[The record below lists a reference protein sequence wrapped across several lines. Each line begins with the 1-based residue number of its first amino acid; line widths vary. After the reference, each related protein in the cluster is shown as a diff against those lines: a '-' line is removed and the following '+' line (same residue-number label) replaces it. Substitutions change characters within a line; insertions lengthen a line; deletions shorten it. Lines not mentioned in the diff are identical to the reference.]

1 MTVYYNDWIYDWH
14 ELPYKNYKKK
24 KQLHE
29 LFRNNLT
36 TYTKSRA
43 SNEQIAVYSLSKKK
57 KKLSTEINEK
67 NHYQRQ

>member
-1 MTVYYNDWIYDWH
+1 MIEYMIDM
-14 ELPYKNYKKK
+14 NYLIKTIKKK

-57 KKLSTEINEK
+57 KKKAVYINK
-67 NHYQRQ
+67 LK

>member
-1 MTVYYNDWIYDWH
+1 MIESMIDM
-14 ELPYKNYKKK
+14 NYLIKTKKK
-24 KQLHE
+24 KKLHE

-57 KKLSTEINEK
+57 KKAVYRN
-67 NHYQRQ
+67 

>member
-1 MTVYYNDWIYDWH
+1 MIDM
-14 ELPYKNYKKK
+14 NYLIKTIKKK

-57 KKLSTEINEK
+57 KKKLFTEINEK

>member
-1 MTVYYNDWIYDWH
+1 M
-14 ELPYKNYKKK
+14 NYLIKTIKKK

-57 KKLSTEINEK
+57 KKKMFTEINEN